1 MPFLSHRARY
11 ILLGAGIGAG
21 VVLLTPIV
29 VPVVVAVA
37 RPLTKALI
45 KQTMLAF
52 ERSRE
57 GAARV
62 WEGLED
68 LVAEVR
74 SEVDEELRGDAEP
87 RRPGRA
93 ADAEGAPPRVGV

>member
-1 MPFLSHRARY
+1 MPFLSSRARY
-11 ILLGAGIGAG
+11 ILFGAGIGAG

-29 VPVVVAVA
+29 VPVVIAVA
-37 RPLTKALI
+37 RPLTKALL
-45 KQTMLAF
+45 KQTLIAV

-57 GAARV
+57 GAARF

-74 SEVDEELRGDAEP
+74 DEVDREMRGDAEP
-87 RRPGRA
+87 ARAERGARPSG
-93 ADAEGAPPRVGV
+93 EPPLREV